1 MESILK
7 SIHLASTDIVHDD
20 GTFNS
25 LHVYDDV
32 VIGGDLI
39 VNGETI
45 ELDHLNVED
54 NTITLNSS
62 VTGTPTL
69 NASITINRGS
79 STDANIKWNET
90 TDKFMVGLVG
100 SEQNILTEGGNTNVS
115 SLSINNV
122 QIIDSSRNMSS
133 MNLVNTSGLE
143 ANTLNYFDS
152 ITLEDVV
159 GNSLA
164 VLGKHGTGQNAKL
177 ELYDTTDGAPSR
189 KVFITSNP
197 NNNGYINMPFAFGT
211 SGVMQATSQVQID
224 STTKGFLPPR
234 MTQTQKLAISSP
246 ATGLTVYDTT
256 SNLLSYHNGTNW
268 FVPSYSSFKLTVA
281 DTTPGVILWD
291 SVTTSND
298 ARISFNSGTGVFTF
312 LDQGTYEIHCSA
324 NFYMTENEPERS
336 VQILFVDNSTG
347 TTHSSANTC
356 ITILL
361 ESLATFTNASIN
373 SILTISPSS
382 SSTYRFNF
390 TSFANNTIKLGVQSH
405 GFIKRIL

>member
-1 MESILK
+1 MSYYPIR
-7 SIHLASTDIVHDD
+7 IVKDP
-20 GTFNS
+20 TLIINS
-25 LHVYDDV
+25 NEIIKGNLEANE
-32 VIGGDLI
+32 IDLI
-39 VNGETI
+39 
-45 ELDHLNVED
+45 
-54 NTITLNSS
+54 S
-62 VTGTPTL
+62 
-69 NASITINRGS
+69 
-79 STDANIKWNET
+79 
-90 TDKFMVGLVG
+90 
-100 SEQNILTEGGNTNVS
+100 GGNLDLS
-115 SLSINNV
+115 SLSIDNTE
-122 QIIDSSRNMSS
+122 IIDSSRNIKNINSTSS
-133 MNLVNTSGLE
+133 LTLE

-189 KVFITSNP
+189 KVFISSNP
-197 NNNGYINMPFAFGT
+197 NTNGYIKNSFTFSETNTGT
-211 SGVMQATSQVQID
+211 EASSQLEVHSTS
-224 STTKGFLPPR
+224 KGFLPPR

-281 DTTPGVILWD
+281 DTTPGAILWD

-347 TTHSSANTC
+347 TTHSLANTC
-356 ITILL
+356 ITVLL

-390 TSFANNTIKLGVQSH
+390 SSLANNTIKLGVLTH

>member
-1 MESILK
+1 MNFSVTNSSIYEYISTVSNIPIYNAIKLN
-7 SIHLASTDIVHDD
+7 STDI
-20 GTFNS
+20 GNLTEAQE
-25 LHVYDDV
+25 
-32 VIGGDLI
+32 GD
-39 VNGETI
+39 
-45 ELDHLNVED
+45 
-54 NTITLNSS
+54 
-62 VTGTPTL
+62 
-69 NASITINRGS
+69 
-79 STDANIKWNET
+79 
-90 TDKFMVGLVG
+90 
-100 SEQNILTEGGNTNVS
+100 ILTYDGEKWIYSSLDNLDLS
-115 SLSINNV
+115 SLSINNIE
-122 QIIDSSRNMSS
+122 IIDSSRNIKNINSTSS
-133 MNLVNTSGLE
+133 LTLE

-189 KVFITSNP
+189 KVFISSNP
-197 NNNGYINMPFAFGT
+197 NTNGYINMPFAFGT

-234 MTQTQKLAISSP
+234 MTQTQKLAISNP
-246 ATGLTVYDTT
+246 VEGLEVYDTT
-256 SNLLSYHNGTNW
+256 SKCKSYFNGSSW
-268 FVPSYSSFKLTVA
+268 FVPSYSYFKLNVA

-347 TTHSSANTC
+347 TTHSLANTC
-356 ITILL
+356 ITVLL

-390 TSFANNTIKLGVQSH
+390 SSLANNTIKLGVQTH